1 MKILFIGDDWVGS
14 NARSMADGFRQAG
27 HEVVVVDTTRVTL
40 PARLSPAWVYSKAMR
55 RRASWVQNSVHDQI
69 DAIARDFTPDMLFG
83 FKSIHLDQARLLQVP
98 AAVRVHYSPDDVGN
112 PYNTT
117 TDYLAHEREWDL
129 VVTTKRHNVT
139 ELQDR
144 GARRVKFVRSAY
156 DPAWHRPCA
165 KRVARQY
172 LVGFIGAR
180 RPDRYDMI
188 ARLGNEHGKNL
199 LVRGPGWRRMPSL
212 QATGATV
219 GGAVYG
225 DHFATTVASVT
236 ANLVLLNSD
245 NRDTHTCRTFEI
257 PACGGLFVG
266 ERTDEHSELLN
277 EGTEC
282 LLFSNEAE
290 LGEILRWCAYHPA
303 QAAKIAGAGHL
314 RVTQESHRYVDRA
327 KEIADELH

>member
-40 PARLSPAWVYSKAMR
+40 PARLSPAWVYSKTMR

-69 DAIARDFTPDMLFG
+69 DAIARDFTPDILFG

-117 TDYLAHEREWDL
+117 ADYLAHEREWDL

-139 ELQDR
+139 ELHDR

-180 RPDRYDMI
+180 RPDRSDMI
-188 ARLGNEHGKNL
+188 TRLGNEHGKNL
-199 LVRGPGWRRMPSL
+199 LVRGPGWRRTPTL

-290 LGEILRWCAYHPA
+290 LGEALHWCARHPA
-303 QAAKIAGAGHL
+303 QAAKIAEAGHL
-314 RVTQESHRYVDRA
+314 RVTQEYHRYVDRA
-327 KEIADELH
+327 KEITDELH